1 MARRHASG
9 RGHGPSRSR
18 RRDHEDR
25 PAEHGERHDAPERR
39 YEHPIPSRDEILAAM
54 EKAGRPLVLPALAA
68 SVGIHAEPHR
78 RALENRL
85 KAMVRDGQLIR
96 NRAREF
102 CLTRHLDL
110 ATGTVLAHRDGY
122 GFLRP
127 DDRGDD
133 IYLPPRDMR
142 ALWDGDRVAARV
154 SVGND
159 GRKEGRV
166 VEILQ
171 RGKTTLV
178 GHFRRDR
185 GIDYVVAEGQSRT
198 EVLIARGE
206 QGGAKAG
213 DLVQVEIV
221 EHPTARSLAIGRV
234 IKVVGRVDEPGI
246 ETEVA
251 ILAHAIPS
259 DWPEAVSAAARRLP
273 AHVTATAKRGRE
285 DLRGVPLVTI
295 DGADAKDF
303 DDAVYCE
310 PHGDGWKLLV
320 AIADV
325 SHYVETDS
333 ALDHEAQLR
342 GTSVYFPDRVV
353 PMLPEELSN
362 GLCSLNPQVDRL
374 CLACEMIVSRQGLVK
389 RSRFFSAVMRSA
401 ARLTYTGA
409 EELLGGRKR
418 VRDAGADE
426 EPLGARKASGPHAKL
441 VPELEHLRAV
451 YRAFAK
457 ARRRRGSIDFD
468 LPETKIELDA
478 EGKVQRIRVVER
490 LETHR
495 LIEECMIAANVEA
508 ARWIRKKRVPGLYR
522 VHEGPEA
529 ERLDEL
535 VLFLSTFGFK
545 LPPAGKLTPKDLA
558 HIVDRVAGRPEAE
571 LVETVVLR
579 SMKQARY
586 QPRNVGHFGLGL
598 PAYAHFTSPI
608 RRYPDLLLHR
618 AIKWTVGGGT
628 SKGFPYS
635 MPEMERLGEQCSRT
649 ERRADE
655 AVWDVEEQLKCLY
668 MSGRVGEHFNAIV
681 SSVVPFGLF
690 VRIPELHVDGL
701 VHVASLPADY
711 YHRDATGTRLEGER
725 TGEAYRLTDPM
736 RVRLVR
742 VDVDERKIDFVPAER
757 DHEGRGGAAG
767 ADADK
772 PRRGR
777 GEHARADGHGSR
789 GSGRGRGGDRGR
801 RRG

>member
-1 MARRHASG
+1 MARRNG
-9 RGHGPSRSR
+9 RRAGHGPSRSKR
-18 RRDHEDR
+18 RGDDDR
-25 PAEHGERHDAPERR
+25 RPGPDDSHDGPERR
-39 YEHPIPSRDEILAAM
+39 YEHPIPSREEITAAM
-54 EKAGRPLVLPALAA
+54 ENAGRPLALPALAA
-68 SVGIHAEPHR
+68 TVGIHAEPHR

-127 DDRGDD
+127 DDGGDD

-154 SVGND
+154 SVGSD

-185 GIDYVVAEGQSRT
+185 GIDYVVEEGQSRT

-206 QGGAKAG
+206 QGGARTG

-234 IKVVGRVDEPGI
+234 IKIVGRSDEPGI

-251 ILAHAIPS
+251 ILSHGIPNE
-259 DWPEAVSAAARRLP
+259 WPEAVLAAARSLP
-273 AHVTATAKRGRE
+273 PHVTVAAKRGRE
-285 DLRGVPLVTI
+285 DLRKLPLVTI

-310 PHGDGWKLLV
+310 PHADGWKLLV

-325 SHYVETDS
+325 SHYVETDT
-333 ALDHEAQLR
+333 ALDHEARVR

-374 CLACEMIVSRQGLVK
+374 CLACEMIVSPQGLVK
-389 RSRFFSAVMRSA
+389 RSRFFSGVMRSH

-409 EELLGGRKR
+409 EEMLT
-418 VRDAGADE
+418 GA
-426 EPLGARKASGPHAKL
+426 KASGPQAKL
-441 VPELEHLRAV
+441 RPELEHLRAV

-468 LPETKIELDA
+468 LPETKIELGA

-545 LPPAGKLTPKDLA
+545 LPPPGKLTPKDLA
-558 HIVDRVAGRPEAE
+558 HVVDRVAGRPEAE

-628 SKGFPYS
+628 PKGFPYS
-635 MPEMERLGEQCSRT
+635 MPEMERLGELCSRA

-668 MSGRVGEHFNAIV
+668 MAGKVGEDFNVTV

-701 VHVASLPADY
+701 VHVTSLPADY
-711 YHRDATGTRLEGER
+711 YHRDPTGTRLEGER
-725 TGEAYRLTDPM
+725 TGATYRLTDPM

-742 VDVDERKIDFVPAER
+742 VDVDERKIDFVPVER
-757 DHEGRGGAAG
+757 DDGAAG
-767 ADADK
+767 ARSDAK
-772 PRRGR
+772 PGRRR
-777 GEHARADGHGSR
+777 EDHARGNTR
-789 GSGRGRGGDRGR
+789 KGRGRDR